1 MARIVFAM
9 GCSHGPMLATPPQ
22 MWHLR
27 AGADRKNQQHW
38 FRGEAMAFDALLA
51 ARADESSRFAEAI
64 APEAMQE
71 RFDACQRALDTL
83 AERFNEARAD
93 VVILLGNDQRE
104 VFKEDLTPSI
114 TVYAGERIENIPLT
128 EAQVARLPPG
138 VAIAEEGHC
147 PPEGA
152 TYPGAPDVADAL
164 VRSLCDGHFDVAR
177 SVRLPGGEDR
187 QHGIPHAFGFLYR
200 RIMRD
205 TPPPSVPIFLN
216 VGVAPNQPRAARC
229 LAFGHALR
237 AAIEQLPD
245 DLRVAV
251 LASGGMTHFVIDE
264 ALDRHVLNAFA
275 EHDEAALADIPEPYF
290 NGNTAEI
297 KSWYPLAAAM
307 HDIDWRMTLVDYV
320 PCYRTE
326 AGTGNAMA
334 FAYWAPAK

>member
-9 GCSHGPMLATPPQ
+9 GCSHGPMLATPPL

-27 AGADRKNQQHW
+27 AGADRKNPQHW

-83 AERFNEARAD
+83 AERFNEARVD

-216 VGVAPNQPRAARC
+216 VGIAPNQPRAARC

-237 AAIEQLPD
+237 AAIEQLPG

-307 HDIDWRMTLVDYV
+307 HDLDWRMTLVDYV

-334 FAYWAPAK
+334 FAYWTPAK